1 MNATAIAYWLIF
13 FGLLPVTYW
22 GFRML
27 FENLLLKFLPPHQ
40 FVIDQKDSD
49 GNIVRSDK
57 ITITEQKFYDE
68 AFVILRTKSKKNG

>member
-13 FGLLPVTYW
+13 LGLLPVTYW

-40 FVIDQKDSD
+40 FVIEQKDND

-57 ITITEQKFYDE
+57 ITVNGQKFYDE
-68 AFVILRTKSKKNG
+68 AFVILGKSSKKHG